1 MRASRFF
8 IHTLRGEPAEAE
20 LASHRL
26 MLRAG
31 FVRRLASGIYSWL
44 PAGWR
49 AARKVAD
56 IVREE
61 MDAAGAAE
69 VFLPA
74 VQPTELWRESGRLE
88 DYGPELLRFPDRHGR
103 EFCLGPTHEE
113 VVTEIVRA
121 AVDSYRQLP
130 FNLYQ
135 IQTKFR
141 DEIRPRFGIMRA
153 REFLMKDAYS
163 FDIDADGMRASYE
176 RMRAAYCR
184 IFDRVGLRYR
194 MVEADSGAI
203 GGSHSHEFVVLA
215 RAGEEEIVYCD
226 EERYAANVDRARLS
240 PPPLDRPSP
249 GRAREKIA
257 TPRRRHHRRPR
268 RFFARARRRRRPRTQ
283 CQNDDCRRR
292 FRHGGD
298 FAARRGRIES
308 QKMRGARGG
317 RRQRALGRFGR
328 ARKAKSAPASARSG
342 RSLCPLPVV
351 ADYGL
356 LNAADFACGA
366 NEDGFHYVGV
376 NFGRDCEEPPF
387 ADLRFARA
395 GDGAPQGGLLRAA
408 RGIEVGHIFQLGDKY
423 SRALDCKVDSAAGA
437 PTPILMGC
445 YGIGVTRIVA
455 AAIEQSHDDAGPI
468 FAAGDCAVRRR
479 RRPDRLGQ
487 IRNRAR
493 DGGKIMVRPKRR
505 RNRRAVGRP
514 RFAPRRD
521 VRRIGFAGDSAPLG
535 RRRSRLGGGR
545 DRAQKPR
552 HAKSANV
559 ARRIRGRFYARPNH
573 RAAAAVGVNR

>member
-240 PPPLDRPSP
+240 PPPLDRPPP

-257 TPRRRHHRRPR
+257 TPGVDTIAALAD
-268 RFFARARRRRRPRTQ
+268 FLRAR
-283 CQNDDCRRR
+283 
-292 FRHGGD
+292 GD
-298 FAARRGRIES
+298 AVAPERNVKTMIVEGDSGMAAILL
-308 QKMRGARGG
+308 RGA
-317 RRQRALGRFGR
+317 
-328 ARKAKSAPASARSG
+328 
-342 RSLCPLPVV
+342 
-351 ADYGL
+351 DGL
-356 LNAADFACGA
+356 NL
-366 NEDGFHYVGV
+366 
-376 NFGRDCEEPPF
+376 
-387 ADLRFARA
+387 
-395 GDGAPQGGLLRAA
+395 
-408 RGIEVGHIFQLGDKY
+408 
-423 SRALDCKVDSAAGA
+423 
-437 PTPILMGC
+437 
-445 YGIGVTRIVA
+445 
-455 AAIEQSHDDAGPI
+455 
-468 FAAGDCAVRRR
+468 
-479 RRPDRLGQ
+479 
-487 IRNRAR
+487 
-493 DGGKIMVRPKRR
+493 
-505 RNRRAVGRP
+505 
-514 RFAPRRD
+514 
-521 VRRIGFAGDSAPLG
+521 
-535 RRRSRLGGGR
+535 
-545 DRAQKPR
+545 
-552 HAKSANV
+552 
-559 ARRIRGRFYARPNH
+559 
-573 RAAAAVGVNR
+573 